1 MMIRNIFKEEE
12 MPYHI
17 LQKFGLTQ
25 EMIEDL
31 PLRVLQDISKGFRS
45 PVLPIS
51 VTDEQG
57 RVIESR
63 TRFSLIRNEDGKVD
77 VLFYPQLQQ
86 SNLTQFSED
95 KRSRLLSGKAI
106 IDEMPSAKGKETS
119 AFHQIDVSTGQ
130 VLSVPTPVIGRNLQ
144 LITNEFHLSN
154 AELNCLKNGEVL
166 TINLGEEQLTMGID
180 LNEPTGI
187 RLSDG
192 DEQKW
197 RQQTKREWGKYNFG
211 CFGCWTM
218 DEDGNLDYVHEDDY
232 TEEMWDELKK
242 KGERRAGQTHKI

>member
-1 MMIRNIFKEEE
+1 MIRNSFKEEE
-12 MPYHI
+12 IPYEV
-17 LQKFGLTQ
+17 LETFGLTR
-25 EMIEDL
+25 EMVEDL
-31 PLRVLQDISKGFRS
+31 PLRVLQQISNGRRS
-45 PVLPIS
+45 PVLPIH
-51 VTDEQG
+51 VKDNQG
-57 RVIESR
+57 NIIKSR

-86 SNLTQFSED
+86 SNLSQFSED
-95 KRSRLLSGKAI
+95 KRNKLLSGKAI
-106 IDEMPSAKGKETS
+106 IDEMHTSKGNEMT
-119 AFHQIDVSTGQ
+119 AFHQIDAGTGQ
-130 VLSVPTPVIGRNLQ
+130 VLFVPTPVIGRNLQ
-144 LITNEFHLSN
+144 LITDEFHLSN

-166 TINLGEEQLTMGID
+166 TITLGEEQLTMGID

-197 RQQTKREWGKYNFG
+197 RQQSKREWGKHNFG

>member
-1 MMIRNIFKEEE
+1 MIRNSFKEEE
-12 MPYHI
+12 MPYEV
-17 LQKFGLTQ
+17 LETFGLTR

-31 PLRVLQDISKGFRS
+31 PLRILQQISNGRRS
-45 PVLPIS
+45 PVLPIQ
-51 VTDEQG
+51 VKDNQG
-57 RVIESR
+57 NIIKSR

-106 IDEMPSAKGKETS
+106 IDEIPTSKGNEMT
-119 AFHQIDVSTGQ
+119 AFHQIDAGTGQ
-130 VLSVPTPVIGRNLQ
+130 VLYVPTPVIGRNLQ

-197 RQQTKREWGKYNFG
+197 RQQTKREGGKYNFG

-218 DEDGNLDYVHEDDY
+218 DEDGNLDYVHEDNY

>member
-1 MMIRNIFKEEE
+1 MIRNSFKEEE
-12 MPYHI
+12 MPYEV
-17 LQKFGLTQ
+17 LETFGLTR

-31 PLRVLQDISKGFRS
+31 PLRILQQISNGRRS
-45 PVLPIS
+45 PVLPIQ
-51 VTDEQG
+51 VKDNQG
-57 RVIESR
+57 NIIKSR

-86 SNLTQFSED
+86 SHLTQFSED
-95 KRSRLLSGKAI
+95 KRSKLLCGKAI
-106 IDEMPSAKGKETS
+106 IDEMPTSKGNEMT
-119 AFHQIDVSTGQ
+119 AFHQIDAWTGQ
-130 VLSVPTPVIGRNLQ
+130 VLYVPTPVIGRNLQ
-144 LITNEFHLSN
+144 LITDEFHLSN

-166 TINLGEEQLTMGID
+166 TINLREEQLTMGID

-187 RLSDG
+187 RLTDG

-232 TEEMWDELKK
+232 TEDMWDELKK